1 MPNLVLKSNIA
12 NRTFSVQP
20 KVLKMPVKPG
30 VVELVITPISTHT
43 IDAKDFTVGF
53 LPQRIASIKYENLGG
68 KVIAKVLIAAAMDSN
83 RTLNIS
89 VPISGKSFVKKDS
102 FKVIDITNVSD
113 NVLVVNTSLNPKAVV
128 GNKTTYKIV
137 NDLNRKSLLFTKKF
151 SITGNNYFSLEP
163 SYTIKNN
170 SKRYTV
176 VSKTERNQKNKIT
189 SKRFDFFYTSPKTI
203 SQNTNTEITFEAK
216 SSTPNVRVSEIRAT
230 KKEENKIYSIDQGR
244 KIGSEGGIKRVSVKG
259 VPGTTFK
266 LIVSNSANNA
276 YNFKTGVFEAGGG
289 ILEGVVPPAV
299 LGRNYGESTAYIKV
313 PKTTTSDT
321 ITVRFIDDAPI
332 DHALITSPAAADI
345 VTAGPSKTAQ
355 IAAASKAT
363 LTVTIDGEAGGTDFT
378 MPLVT
383 LESGDESAG
392 EFYLGKG
399 NTEALTFKGTE
410 GSSNFEVYD
419 FGFEVITSNA
429 SSFILIE
436 RQPLFVMPTGNTDNF
451 VAWDS
456 GSDKDTALTS
466 TGVVIP
472 SDWDFEDAGLAGGL
486 DVKIKAKVTG
496 IGNLDSDATGYA
508 SVLVKGTISVNNTG
522 TVSSGL
528 SLKLL
533 NFLTLTTPS

>member
-399 NTEALTFKGTE
+399 NAEALTFKGTE